1 MEDNKV
7 WRGAMSCDDCGYRW
21 ESRKNTSPVKCPR
34 CASANISTVMEN
46 KSMFT
51 GANKTFVIAGVVVM
65 VVIFVL
71 SVIK

>member
-1 MEDNKV
+1 MEAKTV
-7 WRGAMSCDDCGYRW
+7 WRGAMSCDDCGYYW
-21 ESRKNTSPVKCPR
+21 ESRKNTPPVKCPR
-34 CASANISTVMEN
+34 CASTNISTVMEN

-51 GANKTFVIAGVVVM
+51 VANKTFVIAGVIVM